1 MLPST
6 EPLVY
11 VVYDQIRDVRQ
22 NKVNNIKSLSFLL
35 NITDVEYLLG
45 DFPDRLVVK
54 TSSSNTGGE
63 GSIPGQRAMTS
74 HLVAKKKKKKS
85 TNKPKQKQ
93 YCKTFKKIVHI
104 KKNTY
109 ICMLIHFPE
118 LVYQNK

>member
-74 HLVAKKKKKKS
+74 HLVAKKKKKNQQ
-85 TNKPKQKQ
+85 TNQNRNSIVKRS
-93 YCKTFKKIVHI
+93 KKIVHI
-104 KKNTY
+104 KKKYVYMYVNT
-109 ICMLIHFPE
+109 FP
-118 LVYQNK
+118 

>member
-1 MLPST
+1 M
-6 EPLVY
+6 
-11 VVYDQIRDVRQ
+11 
-22 NKVNNIKSLSFLL
+22 SFLL

-45 DFPDRLVVK
+45 DFPDHLVVK

-74 HLVAKKKKKKS
+74 HLVAKKKKS

-104 KKNTY
+104 KKKYVYMYVNT
-109 ICMLIHFPE
+109 FP
-118 LVYQNK
+118 